1 VAEGLETSLPAAEP
15 ADRLAVDA
23 GPEDAPR
30 AGGRSLTGG
39 LLRSLR
45 PKQWLK
51 NVLVV
56 AAPGAAGVL
65 GHGDVA
71 GKVALAFVAFC
82 LVSSGTYLLNDA
94 RDIEAD
100 RLHPRKRHRPI
111 AAGVVGVPLAIVA
124 GVLLIAAGLGVAA
137 AVRLELLIVV
147 ASYIALTTSY
157 TVWLKHIEVVDIV
170 AIASGFIMR
179 AVAGGAATGVPLSRW
194 FIIVASFGS
203 LFMVAG
209 KRHGEHIDLG
219 EEGGAV
225 RATLGAYSRNY
236 LKHVWTMASG
246 VTIAGYCLWAFEQA
260 PPDADVPLYELSI
273 VPFVTFMLRY
283 AMLLEA
289 GHGEAPEDLILGDR
303 VLLVLA
309 AVWVAV
315 FGSGV
320 YFL

>member
-1 VAEGLETSLPAAEP
+1 VAEGVETSLPAQEP
-15 ADRLAVDA
+15 AERLATA
-23 GPEDAPR
+23 GSLA
-30 AGGRSLTGG
+30 AGI
-39 LLRSLR
+39 LRSLR

-51 NVLVV
+51 NILVA
-56 AAPGAAGVL
+56 AAPGDAGVL
-65 GHGDVA
+65 TDAAVLGD
-71 GKVALAFVAFC
+71 VALAFAAFC

-111 AAGVVGVPLAIVA
+111 AAGTVPVGLAVGLAIAV
-124 GVLLIAAGLGVAA
+124 IAVGLALAA

-147 ASYIALTTSY
+147 AAYILLTTSY
-157 TVWLKHIEVVDIV
+157 TLWLKHIEVLDIV

-179 AVAGGAATGVPLSRW
+179 AVAGGAAADVPLSRW

-203 LFMVAG
+203 LFLVAG

-219 EEGGAV
+219 EEGGTV
-225 RATLGAYSRNY
+225 RQTLSAYSRQY
-236 LKHVWTMASG
+236 LKYVWTMASS
-246 VTIAGYCLWAFEQA
+246 VTIAGYCLWAFEMA
-260 PPDADVPLYELSI
+260 PPDSEVPLYELSI

-283 AMLLEA
+283 AMLLDA
-289 GHGEAPEDLILGDR
+289 GHGEAPEDVVLGDR

-309 AVWVAV
+309 AAWIVV
-315 FGSGV
+315 FGAGV